1 MSVLD
6 TNDLEPRLSPRVLKK
21 LYEIPELSNVFR
33 SGKYQIYSKGYITT
47 KIANKSTLIEVW
59 CPGSTYAG
67 TLWRYN
73 GITLHKNLVYI
84 QYLDTDRDGWWTN
97 RLEYAYYDLTL
108 DEFDFMYKALENN
121 DIELLDNLYIHKAF
135 PYEQFN
141 YQYQ

>member
-6 TNDLEPRLSPRVLKK
+6 TNDLEPRLSPRLLEE
-21 LYEIPELSNVFR
+21 LYKIPELPNVFR
-33 SGKYQIYSKGYITT
+33 SGKYQIYSKGYIKT
-47 KIANKSTLIEVW
+47 KFVNKHVLIEVW
-59 CPGSTYAG
+59 YPGSTYAG

-73 GITLHKNLVYI
+73 GITLDKNLVYI
-84 QYLDTDRDGWWTN
+84 QYLDTGCEGWCTN

-141 YQYQ
+141 YQ

>member
-6 TNDLEPRLSPRVLKK
+6 TNDLEPRLSPRLLEE
-21 LYEIPELSNVFR
+21 LYKVPELPNVFR
-33 SGKYQIYSKGYITT
+33 SGKCQIYSKGYIKT
-47 KIANKSTLIEVW
+47 KFVNKHVLIEVW
-59 CPGSTYAG
+59 YPGSTYAG

-73 GITLHKNLVYI
+73 GITLDKNLVYI
-84 QYLDTDRDGWWTN
+84 QYLDTGSEGWCTN

-141 YQYQ
+141 YQ

>member
-33 SGKYQIYSKGYITT
+33 SGKYQIYSKGYIKT
-47 KIANKSTLIEVW
+47 KFVNKHILIEVW
-59 CPGSTYAG
+59 YPGSTYAG

-73 GITLHKNLVYI
+73 GITLDKNLVYI
-84 QYLDTDRDGWWTN
+84 QYLDTCSEGWCAN

-121 DIELLDNLYIHKAF
+121 DMELLDNLYIHKAF

>member
-1 MSVLD
+1 MSLLD
-6 TNDLEPRLSPRVLKK
+6 TNDLEPRLSPRILKK
-21 LYEIPELSNVFR
+21 LYEIDEMSNVFR
-33 SGKYQIYSKGYITT
+33 SGKYQIYSKGYIKT
-47 KIANKSTLIEVW
+47 KFVNKHVLIEVW
-59 CPGSTYAG
+59 YPGSTYAG

-73 GITLHKNLVYI
+73 GITLDKNLVYI
-84 QYLDTDRDGWWTN
+84 QYLDTCHEGWCTN